1 MVSHDRYFMDKVAD
15 HLLVFHGEGR
25 IEDFP
30 GNYTDYRSRQRE
42 REAERAATAKAVA
55 AAPKVAAPAAERPKE
70 RVKGKLS
77 FNEKREFELLG
88 EEIPRLEAE
97 KAALETE
104 MSSGTLSADE
114 LMAKSERI
122 AALIDEIDVKS
133 MRWLEL
139 SEL

>member
-1 MVSHDRYFMDKVAD
+1 MVIPIPRLMTTPLRSMITDMLMDT
-15 HLLVFHGEGR
+15 E
-25 IEDFP
+25 
-30 GNYTDYRSRQRE
+30 
-42 REAERAATAKAVA
+42 AVA